1 MKKSIKNIIIII
13 LMISVVFGVYY
24 FIDKVA
30 NRYRWGTANEN
41 VVEST
46 VDNEITKGNGENN
59 ESNEEQDSEELV
71 ENKKTQS
78 NDIKKIELSDEEL
91 IDILIDVEP
100 FDSGI
105 ELSTEKKL
113 AIVYNALNE
122 NKINAYKNR
131 GEGQAKVEYSVS
143 EINGIVYSLFGVA
156 LSENKSYGT
165 SFEFKDGKYI
175 LEHSD
180 RGESFPVAKNLT
192 RDAAAGS
199 AYISY
204 DLYYVENGNEIK
216 KGRYEIGISGIT
228 SFVTSKKAV
237 E

>member
-13 LMISVVFGVYY
+13 LMISVAFGVYY
-24 FIDKVA
+24 FIDKVG
-30 NRYRWGTANEN
+30 NKIRWGNATEEKIEN
-41 VVEST
+41 S
-46 VDNEITKGNGENN
+46 VDNEITEGNVENN

-71 ENKKTQS
+71 ENKQIQ
-78 NDIKKIELSDEEL
+78 NDDIKKIELSDEE
-91 IDILIDVEP
+91 IVDILIDADP

-131 GEGQAKVEYSVS
+131 GEGQAKVEYSAG

-165 SFEFKDGKYI
+165 SFEYKDGKYI

-180 RGESFPVAKNLT
+180 RGESVPVAKNIES
-192 RDAAAGS
+192 DVAAGTM
-199 AYISY
+199 YINY
-204 DLYYVENGNEIK
+204 DLYMSNNGKEVVV
-216 KGRYEIGISGIT
+216 GSYAIGKSNVT
-228 SFVTSKKAV
+228 SFVTCKK
-237 E
+237 EM